1 MKILQISPQ
10 VPFPLS
16 DGGKVGIF
24 NLTRQLALRGHQI
37 TLAALDV
44 HGPADVRPLLQFCD
58 LIRIPHSNR
67 NSLPGAIRNLL
78 SDIPYNISKYE
89 SNLLE
94 QRLRALLARESF
106 DVVHIDHLHMARYG
120 LLCRELAGIPIV
132 LREHNVETVI
142 MERFRTVAKSSVLR
156 FWLGRQVARIHR
168 YEAEMAAMFDACCV
182 ITGRDEEVL
191 KSLQPAARTH
201 VIPAG
206 VEGRYFVR
214 ARHARKAPNSIA
226 LVGDFEWGPSKD
238 ALDWFTGDIMPKIL
252 AKAPQMKVFL
262 IGKNI
267 PDTMKR
273 IGNHV
278 VVRGLVPDFKE
289 ELQQYEMLVVPL
301 RVGGG
306 IRLKILESFAMGV
319 PVVSTSVGC
328 EGIGAVHLK
337 HLLIAN
343 GEEEFASQVCRLSS
357 ESRLGKKIAEN
368 ARALVRRNYRW
379 EDIGRSL
386 ERVYK
391 DVIAAKKRGW
401 ARKAKAL

>member
-1 MKILQISPQ
+1 MRILQISPQ

-24 NLTRQLALRGHQI
+24 NLTKQLALRGHHI

-44 HGPADVRPLLQFCD
+44 HGPADVQPLLQFCE
-58 LIRIPHSNR
+58 LIRIPHSNK
-67 NSLPGAIRNLL
+67 NSVPDAIRNLL
-78 SDIPYNISKYE
+78 SDIPYNISKYQ
-89 SNLLE
+89 SDPLE
-94 QRLRALLARESF
+94 QRLRTLLARESF

-142 MERFRTVAKSSVLR
+142 MERFRTVAKSPVLR
-156 FWLGRQVARIHR
+156 YWLERQVSRIRR
-168 YEAEMAAMFDACCV
+168 YEAEMAGTFDACCM
-182 ITGRDEEVL
+182 ITTRDEEVL
-191 KSLQPAARTH
+191 RSLQPAARTY

-206 VEGRYFVR
+206 VEGRYFVNPR
-214 ARHARKAPNSIA
+214 RMKKIQNSIA

-238 ALDWFTGDIMPKIL
+238 ALEWFISRIMPMIL
-252 AKAPQMKVFL
+252 AKAPKTRVFL

-267 PDTMKR
+267 PAGMSQ
-273 IGNHV
+273 IGSHV

-289 ELQQYEMLVVPL
+289 ELQQYEMLAVPL

-306 IRLKILESFAMGV
+306 IRLKILESFAMSV
-319 PVVSTSVGC
+319 PVVSTSIGC
-328 EGIGAVHLK
+328 EGIGAVHSK

-343 GEEEFASQVCRLSS
+343 SDEEFAAQIDRLSLDP
-357 ESRLGKKIAEN
+357 RLTKKITHN
-368 ARALVRRNYRW
+368 AQALVRRNYRW
-379 EDIGRSL
+379 EDIGKSL

-391 DVIAAKKRGW
+391 DVIGAKKRGG
-401 ARKAKAL
+401 RKAKAS